1 MRTAPHAL
9 AALALATLARSSGE
23 MPEGCGEFESDAMEG
38 RMRAR
43 LGTAEPSDEF
53 RTCEYFIN
61 PAELLDVIKFNTSS
75 YVLDGDDRLDIYSSE
90 RVYRMGGRYIR
101 RFTGSHSRGT
111 AAHHQR
117 LRHTRSP
124 RALRFERDSESHAAV
139 GIGHCVPPLRRAL
152 QRLAPGHAVHMRQD
166 ECAPINTGTHAPW
179 RTLAPSTRVR
189 ERRDAR
195 RRQPELLRQAL
206 APLALPVARRRRF
219 NRLSLLRGHALAPPP
234 PPPNN
239 ARARRRAPNDAG
251 DTFRAHA
258 TARGGAAR
266 RGPSG
271 RGARNSNGRDARAH
285 ADAAVERLC
294 IGEVYRRR

>member
-53 RTCEYFIN
+53 RTCEYFID

-111 AAHHQR
+111 AAHHQH

-152 QRLAPGHAVHMRQD
+152 QRLAPGHAVHMRKD

-179 RTLAPSTRVR
+179 RTLAP
-189 ERRDAR
+189 
-195 RRQPELLRQAL
+195 
-206 APLALPVARRRRF
+206 PL
-219 NRLSLLRGHALAPPP
+219 HT
-234 PPPNN
+234 
-239 ARARRRAPNDAG
+239 RAR
-251 DTFRAHA
+251 
-258 TARGGAAR
+258 AAR
-266 RGPSG
+266 RAAQATGASPSG
-271 RGARNSNGRDARAH
+271 SRPSGSPCGSSSSF
-285 ADAAVERLC
+285 
-294 IGEVYRRR
+294 